1 MATPVT
7 AGAALFEIRKL
18 VSGEAG
24 VDVSIAPLVVG
35 LVAAFL
41 SGLLAIRVLLDYVR
55 THSFDVFVAYR
66 FVLAGVVLLLIATGI
81 RPA

>member
-18 VSGEAG
+18 IGGEAG

-41 SGLLAIRVLLDYVR
+41 SGLLAIRVLLATCGPTR
-55 THSFDVFVAYR
+55 FDIFVIYR
-66 FVLAGVVLLLIATGI
+66 FVLAGAVLLLIATGI